1 MSPWSFTVYL
11 TYRIS
16 VSWSHVRSPVSIA
29 LANQSAVTS
38 PIPGGRSRH
47 PRGLMARMPGAQ
59 RAPADPC
66 HQTSEGATPRPLTPS
81 RSRSQGEAGRSR
93 ATPWSRGGVAS
104 PDTESR
110 HPPRGL
116 ASRAWVR
123 VPGDSRIL
131 RRGHRGFGPQRFWP
145 PEVFIPICVS
155 QVVSPQ
161 RFSFSYVFRQLCPP
175 RGFAFHMCAEVLP
188 FHMCVAT
195 CASHNLCFLYVLG
208 DLDGTSY
215 ISVPLLGL

>member
-38 PIPGGRSRH
+38 PIPGGRSRY

-104 PDTESR
+104 PNTESR
-110 HPPRGL
+110 HPPWGL

-123 VPGDSRIL
+123 GSWSPEFCAVGV
-131 RRGHRGFGPQRFWP
+131 P
-145 PEVFIPICVS
+145 PELS
-155 QVVSPQ
+155 L
-161 RFSFSYVFRQLCPP
+161 SYE
-175 RGFAFHMCAEVLP
+175 RGSAEL
-188 FHMCVAT
+188 A
-195 CASHNLCFLYVLG
+195 L
-208 DLDGTSY
+208 SY
-215 ISVPLLGL
+215 ERGLAELAPS

>member
-38 PIPGGRSRH
+38 PIPGGRSRY

-110 HPPRGL
+110 HPLWGL
-116 ASRAWVR
+116 ATRAWVR
-123 VPGDSRIL
+123 GSWGPILLGTRLGPDQDTSRPGSRIL
-131 RRGHRGFGPQRFWP
+131 
-145 PEVFIPICVS
+145 
-155 QVVSPQ
+155 
-161 RFSFSYVFRQLCPP
+161 
-175 RGFAFHMCAEVLP
+175 
-188 FHMCVAT
+188 
-195 CASHNLCFLYVLG
+195 ASRILASRILTSRILASRILTTHFLAGVQN
-208 DLDGTSY
+208 S
-215 ISVPLLGL
+215 SVQNSDA

>member
-110 HPPRGL
+110 HPLWGL
-116 ASRAWVR
+116 ATRAWVLS
-123 VPGDSRIL
+123 SRGPIL
-131 RRGHRGFGPQRFWP
+131 SGTRLGP
-145 PEVFIPICVS
+145 
-155 QVVSPQ
+155 
-161 RFSFSYVFRQLCPP
+161 
-175 RGFAFHMCAEVLP
+175 
-188 FHMCVAT
+188 
-195 CASHNLCFLYVLG
+195 
-208 DLDGTSY
+208 DLDSSRPRPGHFPAGVQNSTLEFYSGIPAWFWNSRPWNSTLEFY
-215 ISVPLLGL
+215 TLEFQTLEF

>member
-38 PIPGGRSRH
+38 PIPGGRSRY

-131 RRGHRGFGPQRFWP
+131 SCLGPDQDTTRK
-145 PEVFIPICVS
+145 
-155 QVVSPQ
+155 
-161 RFSFSYVFRQLCPP
+161 
-175 RGFAFHMCAEVLP
+175 
-188 FHMCVAT
+188 
-195 CASHNLCFLYVLG
+195 VLG
-208 DLDGTSY
+208 RFLRIRILLYDSEFGSFPIGTF
-215 ISVPLLGL
+215 

>member
-16 VSWSHVRSPVSIA
+16 VSWSRVRSPVSIA

-110 HPPRGL
+110 HPLWGL
-116 ASRAWVR
+116 ATRAWVR
-123 VPGDSRIL
+123 GSGDQFCWGLVSAPTRTLLGRGPEFWASQTSGHL
-131 RRGHRGFGPQRFWP
+131 RRLGISEFWA
-145 PEVFIPICVS
+145 PEF
-155 QVVSPQ
+155 
-161 RFSFSYVFRQLCPP
+161 
-175 RGFAFHMCAEVLP
+175 
-188 FHMCVAT
+188 
-195 CASHNLCFLYVLG
+195 
-208 DLDGTSY
+208 
-215 ISVPLLGL
+215 